1 MTEEKKKK
9 EEINDLRNKIKELEE
24 ELDFCKKEKEEYL
37 NGWKREKA
45 DFINYKKEELE
56 KISRAVEYNKEN
68 LIMKIL
74 PILDSF
80 NHASEKIPEDLKEED
95 DFIKGLLQIKVFF
108 ENFLKNEGV
117 EELKCLGK
125 EFDPFFHEAVEMVD
139 DENNESGIIV
149 GEIERGYKFKE
160 KLLRPA
166 KVKVTK

>member
-1 MTEEKKKK
+1 
-9 EEINDLRNKIKELEE
+9 
-24 ELDFCKKEKEEYL
+24 
-37 NGWKREKA
+37 
-45 DFINYKKEELE
+45 
-56 KISRAVEYNKEN
+56 
-68 LIMKIL
+68 MKIL

-95 DFIKGLLQIKVFF
+95 EFIKGLLQIKVFF